1 MKTKLKGRTSFRC
14 QECGHSS
21 ARWLGRCPE
30 CEHWN
35 SFVEEEDIA
44 PPRSAAGV
52 RNRSITSFSSEV
64 VRLDDVRVAP
74 LVRSATGL
82 AEFDRVLGGGV
93 VPGSVILLG
102 GPPGIGKSTLMLQ
115 TMAGLLG
122 RPSSSAGAGGGSMGS
137 PPEAAGNDKGRRGLY
152 ISGEE
157 SLEQVKDRAHR
168 LNIQAPDLSLASET
182 ELSKIMEAVD
192 KVSPTYCVIDSI
204 QTTYRE
210 DMASAPGSVGQVRE
224 CTAELLRLSKSRGIT
239 LFILGHVTKEGDLAG
254 PRVLEHMVDTVLYFE
269 SEREQVFRLLRSYKN
284 RFGPTH
290 EVGMF
295 RMTGYGLEGVKSPSE
310 IFLNERT
317 HAPGSV
323 VVASL
328 EGTRPL
334 MLEIQ
339 ALVSRT
345 HFGFPKRMVT
355 GLDANRALLLI
366 AVLEKR
372 LGLHLETE
380 DIFINIVGGI
390 KVKEPAID
398 LGVALAVAS
407 AHRNQTL
414 DPATVW
420 IGEVGL
426 GGEIR
431 SVGGLALRLAEAAQ
445 LGFKRAVVP
454 QTNLP
459 AGRQAFGDMRELHSL
474 HLDIQ
479 GIRWLSEALT
489 LIPSPTRSAGEGGGE
504 GTS

>member
-1 MKTKLKGRTSFRC
+1 MKTKTRGKTSFRC
-14 QECGHSS
+14 QECGYST
-21 ARWLGRCPE
+21 ARWLGHCPD
-30 CEHWN
+30 CDHWN
-35 SFVEEEDIA
+35 SFVEEEETVSL
-44 PPRSAAGV
+44 RSASGI
-52 RNRSITSFSSEV
+52 RSRALTSFSSEI

-74 LVRSATGL
+74 LARSATGVP
-82 AEFDRVLGGGV
+82 EFDRVLGGGV
-93 VPGSVILLG
+93 VPGSLVLLG

-115 TMAGLLG
+115 VAEGLS
-122 RPSSSAGAGGGSMGS
+122 RS
-137 PPEAAGNDKGRRGLY
+137 KGKGLY

-168 LNIQAPDLSLASET
+168 LGIKAPDLSLLSET
-182 ELSKIMEAVD
+182 ELSKILEAVT
-192 KVSPTYCVIDSI
+192 KVSPTFCVIDSI

-210 DMASAPGSVGQVRE
+210 DMSSAPGSVGQVRE
-224 CTAELLRLSKSRGIT
+224 CTAELLRLAKARGMAV
-239 LFILGHVTKEGDLAG
+239 FVLGHVTKEGDLAG

-269 SEREQVFRLLRSYKN
+269 SEREQIFRLLRSYKN

-290 EVGMF
+290 EVGVF
-295 RMTGYGLEGVKSPSE
+295 RMTGAGLTGVKSPSE

-317 HAPGSV
+317 NTPGSV

-334 MLEIQ
+334 MLEVQ

-355 GLDANRALLLI
+355 GLDVNRALLLI
-366 AVLEKR
+366 SVLEKR
-372 LGLHLETE
+372 LGLHLENE
-380 DIFINIVGGI
+380 DVFVNIVGGVKI
-390 KVKEPAID
+390 KEPAID

-431 SVGGLALRLAEAAQ
+431 SVGGLSMRLAEAAQ

-454 QTNLP
+454 QTNL
-459 AGRQAFGDMRELHSL
+459 RESERDLHSL

-479 GIRWLSEALT
+479 GIRWLSEALQDP
-489 LIPSPTRSAGEGGGE
+489 LVPVSKREDE
-504 GTS
+504 RTSS

>member
-1 MKTKLKGRTSFRC
+1 MTSKIRTSFRC
-14 QECGHSS
+14 QECGYSS
-21 ARWLGRCPE
+21 PRWLGRCPE
-30 CEHWN
+30 CERWN
-35 SFVEEEDIA
+35 SFIEEEEA
-44 PPRSAAGV
+44 PSIRPSGAS
-52 RNRSITSFSSEV
+52 RNRSITSFSSEI
-64 VRLDDVRVAP
+64 VRLDDIRVAP
-74 LVRSATGL
+74 LERSATGI

-93 VPGSVILLG
+93 VPGSLVLLG

-115 TMAGLLG
+115 VAEGLSKAK
-122 RPSSSAGAGGGSMGS
+122 R
-137 PPEAAGNDKGRRGLY
+137 KGLY

-157 SLEQVKDRAHR
+157 SLQQVKDRAHR
-168 LNIQAPDLSLASET
+168 LGLSVPDLSLVSET
-182 ELSKIMEAVD
+182 ELTKIMEAIN
-192 KVSPTYCVIDSI
+192 KVSPTFCVIDSI

-210 DMASAPGSVGQVRE
+210 DMSSAPGSVGQVRE
-224 CTAELLRLSKSRGIT
+224 CTAEILRLAKARGIT
-239 LFILGHVTKEGDLAG
+239 VFVLGHVTKEGDIAG

-290 EVGMF
+290 EVGVF
-295 RMTGYGLEGVKSPSE
+295 RMTGEGLQGVQSPSE
-310 IFLNERT
+310 IFLNERSR
-317 HAPGSV
+317 APGSV

-328 EGTRPL
+328 EGTRSL
-334 MLEIQ
+334 MLEVQ

-355 GLDANRALLLI
+355 GIDANRALLLI

-380 DIFINIVGGI
+380 DVFVNIVGGVKI
-390 KVKEPAID
+390 KEPAID

-414 DPATVW
+414 DPSTVW

-431 SVGGLALRLAEAAQ
+431 SVGALAMRLAEASQ

-454 QTNLP
+454 QTNLRE
-459 AGRQAFGDMRELHSL
+459 AGRELHSL
-474 HLDIQ
+474 KLDIQ
-479 GIRWLSEALT
+479 GIRWLSEALQD
-489 LIPSPTRSAGEGGGE
+489 SPAQ
-504 GTS
+504 GTKG

>member
-1 MKTKLKGRTSFRC
+1 MKTKTKVRTSFRC

-21 ARWLGRCPE
+21 PRWLGRCPE

-35 SFVEEEDIA
+35 SFVEEEETL
-44 PPRSAAGV
+44 PTRSASAV
-52 RNRSITSFSSEV
+52 RNRAITDFSSEV

-74 LVRSATGL
+74 LARSPTGI
-82 AEFDRVLGGGV
+82 AEFDRVLGGGI
-93 VPGSVILLG
+93 VPGSLILLG

-115 TMAGLLG
+115 VAQGLTK
-122 RPSSSAGAGGGSMGS
+122 S
-137 PPEAAGNDKGRRGLY
+137 KGKGLY

-168 LNIQAPDLSLASET
+168 LEISAPDLSLLSET
-182 ELSKIMEAVD
+182 ELSRILEAIE
-192 KVSPTYCVIDSI
+192 KVSPSFCVVDSI
-204 QTTYRE
+204 QTAYRE

-224 CTAELLRLSKSRGIT
+224 CTAELLRLAKSRGIT
-239 LFILGHVTKEGDLAG
+239 VFVLGHVTKEGDLAG

-290 EVGMF
+290 EVGVF
-295 RMTGYGLEGVKSPSE
+295 RMTGLGLQGVKSPSE

-317 HAPGSV
+317 SAPGSV

-355 GLDANRALLLI
+355 GFDSNRALLLI

-372 LGLHLETE
+372 LGLHLENE
-380 DIFINIVGGI
+380 DIFINIVGGVKI
-390 KVKEPAID
+390 KEPAID
-398 LGVALAVAS
+398 LGVALAIAS

-414 DPATVW
+414 DPKTIW

-431 SVGGLALRLAEAAQ
+431 SVGGLAMRLSEAAQ
-445 LGFKRAVVP
+445 LGFERAVVP
-454 QTNLP
+454 QANLRE
-459 AGRQAFGDMRELHSL
+459 AGRELHSL
-474 HLDIQ
+474 PLDIQ
-479 GIRWLSEALT
+479 GIRWLSEALQE
-489 LIPSPTRSAGEGGGE
+489 SPAQ
-504 GTS
+504 GTKG

>member
-35 SFVEEEDIA
+35 SFVEEEEIA
-44 PPRSAAGV
+44 PQRSAAAV

-64 VRLDDVRVAP
+64 VSLDDVRVAP
-74 LVRSATGL
+74 LVRSATSL

-115 TMAGLLG
+115 IAQGLSL
-122 RPSSSAGAGGGSMGS
+122 S
-137 PPEAAGNDKGRRGLY
+137 KGKGLY

-168 LNIQAPDLSLASET
+168 LGIKAPNLSLASET
-182 ELSKIMEAVD
+182 ELSKIIEAVD

-204 QTTYRE
+204 QTSYRE

-269 SEREQVFRLLRSYKN
+269 SEREQLFRLLRSHKN

-290 EVGMF
+290 EVGVF
-295 RMTGYGLEGVKSPSE
+295 RMTGQGLAGVQSPSE
-310 IFLNERT
+310 IFLSERSS
-317 HAPGSV
+317 APGSV

-334 MLEIQ
+334 MLEVQ

-372 LGLHLETE
+372 LGLHLESD
-380 DIFINIVGGI
+380 DIFVNIVGGAKI
-390 KVKEPAID
+390 KEPAID
-398 LGVALAVAS
+398 LGVALAIAS

-414 DPATVW
+414 DPTTVW

-454 QTNLP
+454 QTNLRE
-459 AGRQAFGDMRELHSL
+459 GGRELHSL

-479 GIRWLSEALT
+479 GIRWLSEALQD
-489 LIPSPTRSAGEGGGE
+489 PPAQ
-504 GTS
+504 GTKGQEL

>member
-1 MKTKLKGRTSFRC
+1 MKTKLKGHTSFRC

-21 ARWLGRCPE
+21 VRWLGRCPE

-35 SFVEEEDIA
+35 SFVEEEELA
-44 PPRSAAGV
+44 PSRSAAGV
-52 RNRSITSFSSEV
+52 RNRSITHFSSDV
-64 VRLDDVRVAP
+64 VSLDDVRVAP
-74 LVRSATGL
+74 LVRSPTGIV
-82 AEFDRVLGGGV
+82 EFDRVLGGGV
-93 VPGSVILLG
+93 VPGSLILLG

-115 TMAGLLG
+115 IAQGLSLT
-122 RPSSSAGAGGGSMGS
+122 
-137 PPEAAGNDKGRRGLY
+137 KGKGLY

-168 LNIQAPDLSLASET
+168 LGIKAPALSLASET

-290 EVGMF
+290 EVGVF

-317 HAPGSV
+317 QAPGSV

-355 GLDANRALLLI
+355 GLDTNRALLLI

-372 LGLHLETE
+372 LGLHLENE
-380 DIFINIVGGI
+380 DIFINIVGGVKI
-390 KVKEPAID
+390 KEPAID
-398 LGVALAVAS
+398 LGVALAIAS

-414 DPATVW
+414 DPGTLW

-431 SVGGLALRLAEAAQ
+431 SVGGLALRLAEASQ
-445 LGFKRAVVP
+445 LGFKRAIVP
-454 QTNLP
+454 QANLREV
-459 AGRQAFGDMRELHSL
+459 GRELHSL

-479 GIRWLSEALT
+479 GIRWLSEALQE
-489 LIPSPTRSAGEGGGE
+489 PPAQGPKG
-504 GTS
+504 